1 MVSASWFIWL
11 DSPARSNPH
20 DPKSPAFCAAT
31 PNQTLTAQ
39 AQATLTAQAG
49 GSSTFTGG
57 PPAPPASPSSIP
69 TATFTSTFTPP
80 PPGSTNTDSPTNSPT
95 NSPSPTVSPTNSPSP
110 TASPTATAGAACYAP
125 DHLDLLT
132 TNGDGT
138 VNPCTGPSLQPAF
151 QIYNNGT
158 TPVQITSLQIRGWFN
173 QYAIVGS
180 GWGGEVYRCH
190 VYDNTGTQVDPSGI
204 ASTAV
209 MATGTYGSMKN
220 AGDLLVHD
228 EPDNPGGGLCEGRGI
243 SAPFFPLNSTDPS
256 GLFDTGCSN
265 YSGVG
270 GATPY
275 NPAF

>member
-1 MVSASWFIWL
+1 M
-11 DSPARSNPH
+11 
-20 DPKSPAFCAAT
+20 
-31 PNQTLTAQ
+31 
-39 AQATLTAQAG
+39 
-49 GSSTFTGG
+49 
-57 PPAPPASPSSIP
+57 
-69 TATFTSTFTPP
+69 
-80 PPGSTNTDSPTNSPT
+80 
-95 NSPSPTVSPTNSPSP
+95 
-110 TASPTATAGAACYAP
+110 
-125 DHLDLLT
+125 
-132 TNGDGT
+132 
-138 VNPCTGPSLQPAF
+138 NPCTGPSLQPAF

-209 MATGTYGSMKN
+209 MATGTYGSHGN

-228 EPDNPGGGLCEGRGI
+228 EPDDPGRGLCEGGHFG
-243 SAPFFPLNSTDPS
+243 AFFPLNSTDPS

-275 NPAF
+275 NPAFYYEDSHWQLIEGGQPVCEYAGVGVKDPNTGIPAGGSTCSCPTGGVVASGHAELGRGRSRLRRRRRLGACATPRTSWTCW